1 MFIAISDGQLKTL
14 AKRMRIKLIDVVSKD
29 TLAKRTPRDGSYII
43 NLQDS
48 DAGNGT
54 HWVCCFIRGK
64 RAMYYDSFGK
74 VMPNDVLTFLKKKCN
89 HIVYSVDQIQN
100 LRSDACGYYC
110 LAVLHWFTKYS
121 KAKDLGYGINK
132 YNQQYNTEDTADNEQ
147 ILNEYFVKNKIY
159 IDLL

>member
-1 MFIAISDGQLKTL
+1 MFTAISGGDLRSL

-29 TLAKRTPRDGSYII
+29 TLLTLTPHDGSYII

-64 RAMYYDSFGK
+64 KVMYYDSFGK
-74 VMPNDVLTFLKKKCN
+74 IMPNDVLTFLKKKCS
-89 HIVYSVDQIQN
+89 HIVYSVDQIQDLFSN
-100 LRSDACGYYC
+100 ACGYYC
-110 LAVLHWFTKYS
+110 LAILHFFTKYF
-121 KAKDLGYGINK
+121 KIKDFGYGINK
-132 YNQQYNTEDTADNEQ
+132 FNQQFNTELTKNNEH
-147 ILNEYFVKNKIY
+147 ILKDYFEKNRIN